1 MADRGAG
8 VRLPYLKGIRAAAAT
23 IGPHHT
29 PSPLI
34 RSELL
39 SRAFDADVWLKNET
53 VGPVASFKL
62 RGALNAL
69 LLSAQADPATGW
81 GAVSS
86 STGNHGQGVAYAA
99 RLLSR
104 SADVFLPDGANPIK
118 AKMIA
123 ALGAQLHI
131 GGEDIDAAKALARE
145 FCDRHGH
152 RFIDDGD
159 DVDVIE
165 GSGTVALEVGE
176 ALENVDALVVPLG
189 AGTFVGGCAAA
200 LKGLQPAAQVIA
212 VQAKGSPAMVE
223 SFHAGRPIERPIDTI
238 AGGLATR
245 IPPAHALAAML
256 EYVDDA
262 WLVSDDELLSALRT
276 LAECAHVMVEPA
288 GAASTAGAW
297 ARRQE
302 FRGKRV
308 VLVLSGSNVTREELC
323 LALDAAPMFELDDVS

>member
-1 MADRGAG
+1 MADSGIELRLPTIAG
-8 VRLPYLKGIRAAAAT
+8 VRAAAAA

-29 PSPLI
+29 PTPLT

-39 SRAFDADVWLKNET
+39 SRAFDADIWIKNET

-62 RGALNAL
+62 RGALSAL
-69 LLSAQADPATGW
+69 LLASAADPAGAW

-99 RLLSR
+99 RLLGR
-104 SADVFLPDGANPIK
+104 TADVFLPEGANPIK

-123 ALGAQLHI
+123 ALGARLHS

-152 RFIDDGD
+152 RFVDDGD
-159 DVDVIE
+159 DTDVIE
-165 GSGTVALEVGE
+165 GAGTVALEVAG
-176 ALENVDALVVPLG
+176 ALADVDALVVPLG
-189 AGTFVGGCAAA
+189 AGTFVGGCGAAMKA
-200 LKGLQPAAQVIA
+200 LQPAARVIA

-223 SFHAGRPIERPIDTI
+223 SFHAGHPIERPIDTI

-245 IPPAHALAAML
+245 IPPVQALAAML

-262 WLVSDDELLSALRT
+262 WLVSDGELLSAMRSLI
-276 LAECAHVMVEPA
+276 ECAHVMVEPA

-297 ARRQE
+297 TRRE
-302 FRGKRV
+302 ELRGKRV
-308 VLVLSGSNVTREELC
+308 VLVLSGANVTLDELG
-323 LALDAAPMFELDDVS
+323 LALNAAPMIAIDDVP